1 MKSDLR
7 PIIPVLVSACLLL
20 MLSFGYRAGFGLFVR
35 PISEAHGW
43 GRDILSMA
51 LAVQNLTWGVV
62 AVFAGGIADKYGN
75 LRVLMVGAACY
86 GLGMVGMAFSAN
98 EAAIIAT
105 AGIIVGSGI
114 AGTAFGIVLPAL
126 ARAVPPE
133 RRSWAMGIGTAAGS
147 FGQFLVVPL
156 MAELLDITGWF
167 MALNIL
173 GASALLMALI
183 AIPLAPY
190 GGPSQ
195 HVDNHDASTP
205 LSTIFL
211 RAWRVPSY
219 RLLIMGFFV
228 CGFHL
233 AFITVH
239 MPGYLVDLGFDAKV
253 GAWSI
258 SLIGLFNVVG
268 AYISG
273 VFSDRYSKARILS
286 LIYFARAIAIALFVM
301 LPVTLTSILVFSA
314 AMGFL
319 WLATVPPTSG
329 LVAVIFG
336 TRYMAFLYGIVFLSH
351 QIGSFAGVW
360 LGGFLYERYDSYDGV
375 WYVGILLGLIAA
387 AIHWP
392 IREQSDETSLM
403 TPAKT

>member
-1 MKSDLR
+1 
-7 PIIPVLVSACLLL
+7 

-35 PISEAHGW
+35 PISEANGW
-43 GRDILSMA
+43 GRDIMSMA
-51 LAVQNLTWGVV
+51 LAIQNLTWGVV

-75 LRVLMVGAACY
+75 LRVLLVGAACY
-86 GLGMVGMAFSAN
+86 SVGMIGMAYAAN
-98 EAAIIAT
+98 ETAMIVT

-114 AGTAFGIVLPAL
+114 SGTAFGIVLPAL

-133 RRSWAMGIGTAAGS
+133 RRSWAMGIGTSAGS

-156 MAELLDITGWF
+156 MAEVLDLTGWF

-173 GASALLMALI
+173 GASALLMALV

-190 GGPSQ
+190 GGPSKQ
-195 HVDNHDASTP
+195 VDNHDTSTP
-205 LSTIFL
+205 LVTIFR
-211 RAWRVPSY
+211 RAWSERSY
-219 RLLIMGFFV
+219 RLLVAGFFV

-239 MPGYLVDLGFDAKV
+239 MPGYLVDLGFDAKI

-258 SLIGLFNVVG
+258 SLIGLFNVLG
-268 AYISG
+268 AYIAG
-273 VFSDRYSKARILS
+273 VMSDRYSKARILS
-286 LIYFARAIAIALFVM
+286 LIYFSRAIAISLFVL
-301 LPVTLTSILVFSA
+301 LPVTLTSIMMFSA

-329 LVAVIFG
+329 LVAVLFG

-351 QIGSFAGVW
+351 QLGSFGGVW
-360 LGGFLYERYDSYDGV
+360 LGGFLYERFNSYDGV
-375 WYVGILLGLIAA
+375 WYVGIVLGLLAA
-387 AIHWP
+387 LIHWP
-392 IREQSDETSLM
+392 IREHSVEQSLM
-403 TPAKT
+403 KPATSATVA